1 MILTKFSTLSPEKK
15 RDAIDFIKKYELICV
30 QFCAAIKKFPE
41 KTFIAYP
48 SESSSSIYGG
58 IILKQSILHC
68 LPFAKNPK
76 NTPYNND
83 FTSALSEFLKT
94 FQDFSPEKNSSPFL
108 CVNGEKSGSLLIL
121 NAFKN
126 HKIIP
131 RQTNDY
137 TLFKLNQKEFFTLNK
152 TFSIQNAK
160 IKREKNDITTDRF
173 QKLFQLQSE
182 YEKEEVLPKFET
194 FKPKICEMKLKNALK
209 YQIIL
214 TLNVENKIVSKAQTN
229 AIGFNAVQLGGVF
242 TPLKFR
248 RKKYSSTLIYFFLRK
263 ILSLKKIPVLFA
275 KKENLAAVSLYKSLA
290 FTELS
295 DYIIAYF

>member
-1 MILTKFSTLSPEKK
+1 MIL
-15 RDAIDFIKKYELICV
+15 IYILI
-30 QFCAAIKKFPE
+30 F
-41 KTFIAYP
+41 
-48 SESSSSIYGG
+48 
-58 IILKQSILHC
+58 
-68 LPFAKNPK
+68 
-76 NTPYNND
+76 
-83 FTSALSEFLKT
+83 T

-160 IKREKNDITTDRF
+160 IKREKNDITADRF

>member
-1 MILTKFSTLSPEKK
+1 M
-15 RDAIDFIKKYELICV
+15 
-30 QFCAAIKKFPE
+30 
-41 KTFIAYP
+41 
-48 SESSSSIYGG
+48 
-58 IILKQSILHC
+58 
-68 LPFAKNPK
+68 KNI
-76 NTPYNND
+76 
-83 FTSALSEFLKT
+83 F
-94 FQDFSPEKNSSPFL
+94 
-108 CVNGEKSGSLLIL
+108 LLIT
-121 NAFKN
+121 A
-126 HKIIP
+126 
-131 RQTNDY
+131 
-137 TLFKLNQKEFFTLNK
+137 
-152 TFSIQNAK
+152 
-160 IKREKNDITTDRF
+160 DRF